1 MIQEPIKRLFRSDWL
16 IISINRYYLTER
28 NYERY
33 KKKRNLLCGF
43 ESRTDLKRVRTQSNE
58 TVQGK
63 VFVSFISLIVRSY
76 ILNNLTKYMRESGYT
91 LKKILLEISKIKSPD
106 MHSENK
112 VCIVN
117 PPTKV
122 QREIY
127 DLLQIELH
135 DCIG

>member
-1 MIQEPIKRLFRSDWL
+1 
-16 IISINRYYLTER
+16 
-28 NYERY
+28 
-33 KKKRNLLCGF
+33 
-43 ESRTDLKRVRTQSNE
+43 
-58 TVQGK
+58 
-63 VFVSFISLIVRSY
+63 
-76 ILNNLTKYMRESGYT
+76 MRESGYT
-91 LKKILLEISKIKSPD
+91 LKEILLEISKIKSPD